1 MTDNQDSSA
10 ILRRLGQRRREHQ
23 LAGERLAED
32 IRLAL
37 EVTEG
42 DVSRVD
48 AAHLL
53 GIDRTT
59 LYQVYLKRDN

>member
-1 MTDNQDSSA
+1 MTADEDSIA
-10 ILRRLGQRRREHQ
+10 LLRRLGQRRHQHQ

-37 EVTEG
+37 EATEG

-48 AAHLL
+48 AAALL
-53 GIDRTT
+53 GIDRTA
-59 LYQVYLKRDN
+59 LYKTYLKRDN